1 MAFDPKNAV
10 NAAKDIAAHAV
21 GKAADIVEDAG
32 QIIKGDI
39 AGGASYIVEDS
50 IAIGNP
56 RRGQGQRGHH
66 RQERLRGIRRRRVQ
80 IQLRCLNPRYSATE
94 VPTLTS
100 ALVTTPE
107 NSLKPG

>member
-39 AGGASYIVEDS
+39 AGGASAIVEDS
-50 IAIGNP
+50 IAIATHAVDKAKEVITGKNA
-56 RRGQGQRGHH
+56 
-66 RQERLRGIRRRRVQ
+66 
-80 IQLRCLNPRYSATE
+80 SAE
-94 VPTLTS
+94 
-100 ALVTTPE
+100 
-107 NSLKPG
+107 